1 MDNFMKNKYNA
12 LVALLVVLCL
22 ADAGYRIYKV
32 CERIKNQS
40 QEAHNGLVK

>member
-1 MDNFMKNKYNA
+1 MKNKYNA

-32 CERIKNQS
+32 YQRLKG
-40 QEAHNGLVK
+40 QEEARSGLVK